1 MKKVLRPFKSLA
13 FPFIH
18 SAFPRIQRAR
28 PKSRFA
34 GARFAPTACPQAGAS
49 AEPAAGA
56 KPALAPASPAQTSQA
71 GRGLHPR
78 SGNAAFRRQRP
89 QTAQTRRGRHTAP
102 IPGPTTSRFD
112 VAEVAK
118 SGCVDGCIPAIAL
131 SAGGRQI
138 SHSEGFDDSLSLN
151 DPPNIDPPNIDR
163 R

>member
-71 GRGLHPR
+71 GRGLHTEPMTEPT
-78 SGNAAFRRQRP
+78 AA
-89 QTAQTRRGRHTAP
+89 
-102 IPGPTTSRFD
+102 RFD

-131 SAGGRQI
+131 SAGG
-138 SHSEGFDDSLSLN
+138 
-151 DPPNIDPPNIDR
+151 
-163 R
+163 